1 MLRLLLASIALIG
14 LCTGSQAQQA
24 IPPTHLAEDI
34 CSCMGAINP
43 ESDDRTFDLA
53 VRHCLNTAMR
63 AHSGEV
69 IELMRRF
76 PAQDRR
82 YYLLGLLL
90 GSSLDK
96 SCPQYPWVK
105 DRLRPLLNTTADP
118 GPNT

>member
-1 MLRLLLASIALIG
+1 MFRLIPILIMLVG
-14 LCTGSQAQQA
+14 LSTISSAQQA
-24 IPPTHLAEDI
+24 IPPPRLAEDI
-34 CSCMGAINP
+34 CSCMGSINP
-43 ESDDRTFDLA
+43 ASDDRTFDLA

-82 YYLLGLLL
+82 FYLLGLLL

-105 DRLRPLLNTTADP
+105 DRLRTMPNSAADV